1 MILRWQDESDSVYGD
16 RWIILIAYIIGLS
29 IGVHLL
35 NLLCIPAIVLVFY
48 YQKYH
53 AISFKGVAAAIVISG
68 LLIVFILF
76 VYIPGIADMGG
87 WFELLFVNVFGL
99 PFHTGLIVFLAL
111 TFLVLVGAIY
121 RFRKRMLHTS
131 LWCLLMLTVGYTTY
145 AVILIRANANT
156 PLNENA
162 PDNVFTLK
170 SYLNREQYE
179 SAPLLY
185 GKTYA
190 SEPEYVPEGDYY
202 RVKTTKGSAVY
213 RPDKE
218 MVNIK

>member
-1 MILRWQDESDSVYGD
+1 M
-16 RWIILIAYIIGLS
+16 
-29 IGVHLL
+29 
-35 NLLCIPAIVLVFY
+35 
-48 YQKYH
+48 
-53 AISFKGVAAAIVISG
+53 
-68 LLIVFILF
+68 
-76 VYIPGIADMGG
+76 
-87 WFELLFVNVFGL
+87 
-99 PFHTGLIVFLAL
+99 
-111 TFLVLVGAIY
+111 
-121 RFRKRMLHTS
+121 
-131 LWCLLMLTVGYTTY
+131 
-145 AVILIRANANT
+145 ILIRANANT

-162 PDNVFTLK
+162 PDNIFTLK

-218 MVNIK
+218 KGKYKIIRYKEDVCYNNSGSP

>member
-1 MILRWQDESDSVYGD
+1 
-16 RWIILIAYIIGLS
+16 
-29 IGVHLL
+29 
-35 NLLCIPAIVLVFY
+35 
-48 YQKYH
+48 
-53 AISFKGVAAAIVISG
+53 
-68 LLIVFILF
+68 
-76 VYIPGIADMGG
+76 MGG

-162 PDNVFTLK
+162 PDNIFTLK

-185 GKTYA
+185 GKLMHPNRNMCLKVTIT
-190 SEPEYVPEGDYY
+190 E
-202 RVKTTKGSAVY
+202 
-213 RPDKE
+213 
-218 MVNIK
+218 